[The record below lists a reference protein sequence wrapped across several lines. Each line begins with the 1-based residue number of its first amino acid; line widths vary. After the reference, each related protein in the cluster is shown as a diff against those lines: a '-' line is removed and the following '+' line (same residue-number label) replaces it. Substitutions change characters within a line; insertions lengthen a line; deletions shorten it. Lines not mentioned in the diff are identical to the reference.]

1 MSGGSL
7 STGRPWHIQENS
19 AGSLLCSILLSIHF
33 LLPQQM
39 SVSPQGSSLIP
50 FSSFSPLPWV
60 LISSLWVVF
69 IDLSPKTLLPASGP
83 LCDSSLSFSLS
94 CFSSSTY
101 FKFIK
106 HKILFSPA
114 QTLSLRPSVILTPFH
129 FLSPLSNYSSS
140 FIKNIF

>member
-7 STGRPWHIQENS
+7 STERPWHIWESS
-19 AGSLLCSILLSIHF
+19 AGSLPCCSLLSIRF

-39 SVSPQGSSLIP
+39 SVSPQGSLLIP

-69 IDLSPKTLLPASGP
+69 IDLSPQTLFPASGP
-83 LCDSSLSFSLS
+83 LCDSSFSFSLF

-106 HKILFSPA
+106 HKIIFSLA
-114 QTLSLRPSVILTPFH
+114 QSLSLWPSVILTPFH
-129 FLSPLSNYSSS
+129 FFSAVSNRSSL
-140 FIKNIF
+140 FIKSIF